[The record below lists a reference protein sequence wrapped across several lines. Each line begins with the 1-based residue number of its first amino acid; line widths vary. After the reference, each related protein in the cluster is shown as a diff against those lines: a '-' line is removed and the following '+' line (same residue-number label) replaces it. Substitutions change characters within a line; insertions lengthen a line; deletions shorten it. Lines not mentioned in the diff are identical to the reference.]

1 MYSFSRNQVKASH
14 PRDRDTRARG
24 RRHGMPTRASSRQSL
39 YEIEYGH
46 EHTALPLEKRT
57 DVVESSKDVI
67 SLLRDFTQ
75 SSADEQLLVV
85 ENFIYNCNRL
95 YRTLSV
101 QKSPLGGY
109 GVYSRGD
116 IKAGTRVGGCYE
128 GVVIVTE
135 NKDGE
140 SVLPFEMQ
148 KSEYVFSFGV
158 DDNGTMC
165 TAFVDA
171 LSPFKCS
178 VLRFVN
184 SSTSEKSANV
194 ESHIDKGRVYLVTSK
209 DVKDGEEFFMFYGW
223 AYWFKRASLLR

>member
-1 MYSFSRNQVKASH
+1 MYKNPQW
-14 PRDRDTRARG
+14 
-24 RRHGMPTRASSRQSL
+24 
-39 YEIEYGH
+39 
-46 EHTALPLEKRT
+46 
-57 DVVESSKDVI
+57 
-67 SLLRDFTQ
+67 
-75 SSADEQLLVV
+75 
-85 ENFIYNCNRL
+85 
-95 YRTLSV
+95 
-101 QKSPLGGY
+101 GGY

-116 IKAGTRVGGCYE
+116 TKAGTRVGGCYG

-135 NKDGE
+135 NKDDE

-148 KSEYVFSFGV
+148 KSDYVFSFGV
-158 DDNGTMC
+158 DDKGTMC